1 MQRHCSLIN
10 PGSLLAST
18 NKVIIPLKLNVFL
31 RRLKSLWLPDEEN
44 SYLDFRPEKVVRVE
58 SEGFQDEEACPGYL
72 EDVPQLK
79 WKPGV

>member
-1 MQRHCSLIN
+1 M
-10 PGSLLAST
+10 
-18 NKVIIPLKLNVFL
+18 
-31 RRLKSLWLPDEEN
+31 WLPDEEN